1 MGKKAPQKSGPG
13 SDRAARVAAMKKEQA
28 RKENRRRAVTGIAI
42 AVALSLGA
50 GVIAI
55 AALKGGN
62 DVDLDAAGEMP
73 GVKTSTPDAG
83 HVSTEVEY
91 DTTPPMGGPHDEAWA
106 NCKVY
111 DAPIRN
117 ENAVHAL
124 EHGAVWIT
132 YRPDLPKS
140 DVDKLKDLTPK
151 SYGLMSPYPDLPAPV
166 VLSAWGRQLAMTGAD
181 DPRIPDFI
189 KTYRL
194 GKQSPETGAA
204 CTGGVDGTSKPGESL

>member
-1 MGKKAPQKSGPG
+1 MGKKAPQGPA
-13 SDRAARVAAMKKEQA
+13 SDRSARVAEMKKAQA
-28 RKENRRRAVTGIAI
+28 RKEAKRRMVTGVAV

-50 GVIAI
+50 GIIAV

-62 DVDLDAAGEMP
+62 DVDTDAAGEMA
-73 GVKTSTPDAG
+73 GVKISTPASK
-83 HVSTEVEY
+83 HVTTEVTY
-91 DTTPPMGGPHDEAWA
+91 DPIPPVGGDHDQAWA

-117 ENAVHAL
+117 ENGVHAL

-151 SYGLMSPYPDLPAPV
+151 TYGVMSPYPDLPAPV
-166 VLSAWGRQLAMTGAD
+166 VLSAWGRQMQMTGAD

-194 GKQSPETGAA
+194 GKQSPETGAQ
-204 CTGGVDGTSKPGESL
+204 CTGGVDGTSVPGASL